1 MKTQRWRLKSLLLL
15 VLAVLTALGLMGC
28 KDQSASPQKADT
40 KTDTLYW
47 NVEKYTY
54 STIGQ
59 TRFPREDYYY
69 VRFLVDG
76 EQIDIPVADEALV
89 KYIDTMEVMG
99 LRMNK
104 EGVVEEVL
112 TPQQMGYTI
121 VAEDDYVQSVDG
133 LTIQCNTTGAGTGL
147 PKTLTLTDT
156 APIYLVDEG
165 GSLLCGMP
173 GTLQKGS
180 KILAL
185 ADESGKVCCLYT
197 MDPFQ
202 MGDVYWNTERLYNT
216 TTKQTTREL
225 DSLGRFAYT
234 FSLNGEHVQLYT
246 RDLAVANAIDAIAAK
261 CMGLEFSEDGMITGV
276 RTTANVTG
284 GKSWGSWFHILNI
297 EGNLI
302 SGKKYSGTN
311 KGAQS
316 RGRLAED
323 CKVYDVSGKGA
334 YIGEP
339 TQLQLYD
346 QVHGLRNEFG
356 EICVLFVV
364 GRNYQA
370 DIYYNVERQYDS
382 ANKVTKRVPAA
393 DGYYYIPLAKDGQQ
407 VTLKTKDKEIVTSM
421 DATTVR
427 CFGLQVE
434 NGEILKFYT
443 ASSVWGGRQFC
454 SYDIVTSISP
464 NGTITA
470 KEMEVEKHGEKTYTG
485 KMSDGCGVYN
495 VSSSAAYVGE
505 KTTLQVGD
513 KIHALKDL
521 EGNVTHIFV
530 VSPSYHVPIYWNVD
544 RQYDADAKTTKRTP
558 NAQGYYE
565 ITLAVD
571 GEQKVFKTKDRDLIT
586 QIDAVAT
593 KCFGLVTNGNIIT
606 KMYRSAHVAGGIQFC
621 SWDAVTAING
631 KRVTAREAED
641 GKLYIGNMT
650 PNTKVYDVT
659 GKGASVG
666 TKTTLRVGD
675 KIHAL
680 KDYNDNLT
688 YVFVVSRAYNGP
700 VYWNVERQYDADTK
714 TTKRTPNARGYYE
727 ILLAVDGQQ
736 KTYRTKNLALINEID
751 AVTTS
756 CFGLDVE
763 GDMILKLHKTSL
775 SVGGAQFCSWDYVT
789 AISGNRITAEEPDHS
804 KTYTGKLTANT
815 KIFDVSGVGEFI
827 GVKTTLAVGD
837 RIHALKDKNDN
848 LTYVFV
854 VTRAIKSPIY
864 WNVDRQYDSANQT
877 TKRVPDQEGYY
888 EVVLAVNGQQNTYRT
903 QDLNII
909 NAIDAAATKC
919 FGLQVSG
926 DIITKFYK
934 TSSVDGGIQFC
945 SWDVVTSIT
954 GNTVIAE
961 ESDGSQ
967 TYTGRL
973 TENTQVYNVTGKG
986 AFVGEKTT
994 LEVGDKIHALKFTN
1008 GDLNVIFVVDRKEKI
1023 TQETAYCQL
1032 CEQDVT
1038 WYSWDGA
1045 AAFEHEKHYFLKR
1058 DVAVTKT
1065 AYIGAAEDTQMEVT
1079 LDLRGNNIHAAVRAF
1094 RIYGTFDLLDTQG
1107 EGVIYGNAS
1116 GQATGFYVYDAGTF
1130 NMYGGHFVGGES
1142 PNSQCGI
1149 GALGLN
1155 EGSNATFNMYG
1166 GSLQNG
1172 NTQKDGGNLS
1182 LYHEAVFNMYGG
1194 LIANGQTQT
1203 TGGNISAGE
1212 SGQINLYGGSI
1223 LGGTAVTGNC
1233 VYGGKIAIYDNAPVQ
1248 VDDIYL
1254 KSAMVVPNVLA
1265 EGSKI
1270 LVTLPSGGHVT
1281 GETPEANLQY
1291 IQVSKGEILWKDGK
1305 LQITRPADRI
1315 AFCAHCQ
1322 QNVDWY
1328 IWKGDSTLE
1337 NGNHYYLNDTVSV
1350 SETAYIGNADEKDVA
1365 VCLDLNGHSIDAT
1378 VRVFRI
1384 YGNLNLMDS
1393 VGTGVITG
1401 NTAGQASVFYVY
1413 ENAVFNFYGGT
1424 LTAVKT
1430 VTSTSGA
1437 GIGGI
1442 DKGTMNMYGGTI
1454 TGGVAQKSGGNL
1466 NLYNT
1471 GVLNLYGGT
1480 IQNGTSLEA
1489 SGGNIQ
1495 LSANAKLNLYG
1506 GSILGGSAGNLGN
1519 CINAN
1524 GAVTLYGQNPIQIT
1538 QIYLPGTKKLSVD
1551 GILAAESTIGILLQN
1566 ETGIF
1571 AETTEAANQPFFHND
1586 QYDVLWNDG
1595 QLILGTQPQAWTAVC
1610 QHCNEET
1617 TWTVWNGKDPLETAE
1632 HYYLT
1637 EDVTLDATA
1646 YIGSADARDVVVC
1659 LDLNGHSMNATV
1671 RLFRIYGNL
1680 NLMDSVGTGVIT
1692 GNTAG
1697 QASVFYVYEN
1707 AVFNFYGGTMT
1718 AIKTVTSSS
1727 GAGIGGIDKGT
1738 MNMYGGTITGGVAQK
1753 SGGNLNLYNTGVLN
1767 LYGGTIQNGT
1777 SLEAS
1782 GGNIQ
1787 LSANAKLNLYGGSIL
1802 GGSAA
1807 NLGSGINANGKVTLY
1822 GDSVITVEGLYLP
1835 GNKTLALEG
1844 ILAEGSS
1851 IELSL
1856 EKLTGAFTDQTQKE
1870 NADFFHNADYA
1881 VAYSGSKL
1889 HLEVPEIPPEDPN
1902 AHWHCICGGLGE
1914 TGDHTKCAKVVW
1926 TPWPGV
1932 DQLVLDGSMYYYL
1945 EENITVDK
1953 AIKLE
1958 EGQVLNLCLN
1968 GCSITTEQKIYI
1980 FDISGGLN
1988 ICDHEERKGA
1998 VTNLYTGTSHSMAF
2012 YLRGSSAGSWFNM
2025 FGGTY
2030 SAPNG
2035 KTTGTGA
2042 AVARVGT
2049 SAGMAIFKMYGGCI
2063 TGGQAASANVAGNL
2077 VLEQGSVT
2085 YLYGGSITNGNNTKG
2100 AGNVIVKNGAQMTI
2114 DGGTVSG
2121 GAGVNGE
2128 NICVKSGCLLAVVS
2142 GAVTGG
2148 SIYAEGSVTVH
2159 DSAIVDSVIKP

>member
-76 EQIDIPVADEALV
+76 EQVDIPVADEALV

-202 MGDVYWNTERLYNT
+202 VGDVYWNTERLYNT

-393 DGYYYIPLAKDGQQ
+393 DGYYYIPLAKDGQH

-421 DATTVR
+421 DATAVR

-495 VSSSAAYVGE
+495 VSSSAACVGE

-530 VSPSYHVPIYWNVD
+530 VTPSYHVPIYWNVD

-586 QIDAVAT
+586 QIDAVTT

-666 TKTTLRVGD
+666 IKTTLRVGD

-688 YVFVVSRAYNGP
+688 YVFVVSRTYNGP
-700 VYWNVERQYDADTK
+700 VYWNVERQYDADTE
-714 TTKRTPNARGYYE
+714 TTKRIPNARGYYE
-727 ILLAVDGQQ
+727 IFLAVDGQQ
-736 KTYRTKNLALINEID
+736 KIYRTKNLALINEID

-864 WNVDRQYDSANQT
+864 WNVDRQYDSDNQA
-877 TKRVPDQEGYY
+877 TKRVPNQEGYY

-909 NAIDAAATKC
+909 NAIDATATKC

-926 DIITKFYK
+926 DMITKFYK
-934 TSSVDGGIQFC
+934 TSSVDGGVQFC
-945 SWDVVTSIT
+945 SWDTVTSIT
-954 GNTVIAE
+954 GNMVIAE

-967 TYTGRL
+967 TYTGKL
-973 TENTQVYNVTGKG
+973 TENTQVYNVTGNG

-1038 WYSWDGA
+1038 WYSWDGTA
-1045 AAFEHEKHYFLKR
+1045 TFEHEKHYFLKR
-1058 DVAVTKT
+1058 DVNVSKT
-1065 AYIGAAEDTQMEVT
+1065 AYIGAEDNTQMEVT
-1079 LDLRGNNIHAAVRAF
+1079 LDLRGYDITATARVF
-1094 RIYGTFDLLDTQG
+1094 RVYGIFNLLG
-1107 EGVIYGNAS
+1107 EGTIYANAT
-1116 GQATGFYVYDAGTF
+1116 GQAAGFYVYDA
-1130 NMYGGHFVGGES
+1130 
-1142 PNSQCGI
+1142 
-1149 GALGLN
+1149 
-1155 EGSNATFNMYG
+1155 ATFNMYG
-1166 GSLQNG
+1166 GSFVGGENANSQCGLGALGLKAGSQATFNLYGGHLLGG
-1172 NTQKDGGNLS
+1172 NTLKDGGNLTM
-1182 LYHEAVFNMYGG
+1182 YHSSVFNMYGG
-1194 LIANGQTQT
+1194 TLAEGRTLGA
-1203 TGGNISAGE
+1203 GGNIHAGAE
-1212 SGQINLYGGSI
+1212 AKINLYGGSI
-1223 LGGTAVTGNC
+1223 LGGTAATGNGI
-1233 VYGGKIAIYDNAPVQ
+1233 YGGKISVYNGAAVVVDAIYLTAP
-1248 VDDIYL
+1248 L
-1254 KSAMVVPNVLA
+1254 TVPESLT
-1265 EGSKI
+1265 EGSQI
-1270 LVTLPSGGHVT
+1270 TVTLAAGHGDIT
-1281 GETPEANLQY
+1281 YETPEANQRC
-1291 IQVSKGEILWKDGK
+1291 IFATNGEVVWKNGK
-1305 LQITRPADRI
+1305 LMVMAQPDKVAY
-1315 AFCAHCQ
+1315 CAHCQ
-1322 QNVDWY
+1322 KNAAWF
-1328 IWKGDSTLE
+1328 IWDGRYTLE
-1337 NGNHYYLNDTVSV
+1337 DGMHYYLAEPVTL
-1350 SETAYIGNADEKDVA
+1350 EATAYIGSADNTQVS
-1365 VCLDLNGHSIDAT
+1365 VCLDLNGNNMDAT
-1378 VRVFRI
+1378 MRLFRI

-1393 VGTGVITG
+1393 VGSAVITG

-1413 ENAVFNFYGGT
+1413 QNAVFNLYGGT
-1424 LTAVKT
+1424 LTAQKT
-1430 VTSTSGA
+1430 VTS
-1437 GIGGI
+1437 
-1442 DKGTMNMYGGTI
+1442 D
-1454 TGGVAQKSGGNL
+1454 
-1466 NLYNT
+1466 
-1471 GVLNLYGGT
+1471 
-1480 IQNGTSLEA
+1480 
-1489 SGGNIQ
+1489 
-1495 LSANAKLNLYG
+1495 
-1506 GSILGGSAGNLGN
+1506 
-1519 CINAN
+1519 
-1524 GAVTLYGQNPIQIT
+1524 
-1538 QIYLPGTKKLSVD
+1538 
-1551 GILAAESTIGILLQN
+1551 
-1566 ETGIF
+1566 
-1571 AETTEAANQPFFHND
+1571 
-1586 QYDVLWNDG
+1586 
-1595 QLILGTQPQAWTAVC
+1595 
-1610 QHCNEET
+1610 
-1617 TWTVWNGKDPLETAE
+1617 
-1632 HYYLT
+1632 
-1637 EDVTLDATA
+1637 
-1646 YIGSADARDVVVC
+1646 
-1659 LDLNGHSMNATV
+1659 
-1671 RLFRIYGNL
+1671 
-1680 NLMDSVGTGVIT
+1680 
-1692 GNTAG
+1692 
-1697 QASVFYVYEN
+1697 
-1707 AVFNFYGGTMT
+1707 
-1718 AIKTVTSSS
+1718 S

-1835 GNKTLALEG
+1835 SNKTLALEG

-1914 TGDHTKCAKVVW
+1914 TGDHAKCAKVVW

-1932 DQLVLDGSMYYYL
+1932 DQLVLDGSVYYYL

-2085 YLYGGSITNGNNTKG
+2085 YLYGGSITNGSNTKG
-2100 AGNVIVKNGAQMTI
+2100 AGNVIVKNGAQMNI

-2121 GAGVNGE
+2121 GVGVNGE

-2142 GAVTGG
+2142 GAVTAG

-2159 DSAIVDSVIKP
+2159 DGAIVDSVIKP